1 MRYTA
6 VHVLLLCWEDEDP
19 KLPVSIEVEE
29 LRDVF
34 KNVYNFDAEVWKI
47 PSEGS
52 HKLLN
57 RKILDFVDIGT
68 IVKTT

>member
-1 MRYTA
+1 M
-6 VHVLLLCWEDEDP
+6 
-19 KLPVSIEVEE
+19 SIEVEE